1 MKNKFQLLVEDLKRM
16 YGTVRPFELAN
27 HLDIEVRYVPFK
39 NNPKGM
45 YTKIK
50 GVPMILLSEQ
60 IEHQPER
67 NFVLAHELYH
77 FLEHEE
83 NAGYYILNDNARNKL
98 ENEANK
104 FAITLL
110 TELYIEENNELPN
123 TVEDVSFKYGESFKE
138 NVEKLY

>member
-1 MKNKFQLLVEDLKRM
+1 MKSKFEAIVSDLKDRH
-16 YGTVRPFELAN
+16 GTLRPFELAN

-50 GVPMILLSEQ
+50 GDPVILLGEK
-60 IEHQPER
+60 IKHQPDR

-83 NAGYYILNDNARNKL
+83 NAGYYILNDNARSKL

-110 TELYIEENNELPN
+110 TELYIDEYNELPN
-123 TVEDVSFKYGESFKE
+123 TVKDVSNKYGVSFKE